1 MPSRTA
7 LMLRALTE
15 RVSKHARHRCS
26 LFCPRSAFGHH
37 RRVSL
42 TVRCI
47 LMGNDQG
54 IARST
59 LRDQTRG
66 DLFRGHPR
74 SAVKPYFSGAW
85 RRPRHVEA
93 RNKSEQSPGMDD
105 VISERLFTAGRL
117 LTRGSSGSP
126 GSMPVVNRASGTTAT
141 PPRFRVVRCR
151 PVHRCRVVS
160 PAGSAVSSAGGQACA
175 LSSRYAVRGP
185 LGRARGLSWD

>member
-26 LFCPRSAFGHH
+26 LCPRSAFGHH

-105 VISERLFTAGRL
+105 IISERLFTAGRL

-126 GSMPVVNRASGTTAT
+126 GSMPMVKPSFRHNRNTGAFSGSTLPTSLSM
-141 PPRFRVVRCR
+141 PRCLTSWIS
-151 PVHRCRVVS
+151 RVVS
-160 PAGSAVSSAGGQACA
+160 RWPSPC
-175 LSSRYAVRGP
+175 P
-185 LGRARGLSWD
+185 F